1 MRSVIDPITLTI
13 FNLAHKYEQF
23 GVSLTEVLST
33 FGIIFTQFFVALM
46 LSLATLSIGTRLYM
60 ALNRQTN
67 ELEEIANNNIAVAIM
82 VSAITLTL
90 ALFLAGGMET
100 FLNAIV
106 PAPPV
111 LNEKLP
117 FN

>member
-1 MRSVIDPITLTI
+1 LPS
-13 FNLAHKYEQF
+13 Q
-23 GVSLTEVLST
+23 
-33 FGIIFTQFFVALM
+33 
-46 LSLATLSIGTRLYM
+46 AT
-60 ALNRQTN
+60 
-67 ELEEIANNNIAVAIM
+67 
-82 VSAITLTL
+82 
-90 ALFLAGGMET
+90 FLAGGMET

>member
-1 MRSVIDPITLTI
+1 
-13 FNLAHKYEQF
+13 
-23 GVSLTEVLST
+23 
-33 FGIIFTQFFVALM
+33 
-46 LSLATLSIGTRLYM
+46 
-60 ALNRQTN
+60 
-67 ELEEIANNNIAVAIM
+67 VAIM

-111 LNEKLP
+111 LNENLP